1 MYIYIYIYTYIYI
14 YNTYIH
20 TYIHTYMPTH
30 THTHHKPFLLI
41 SNRKLATPSLS
52 LSHIYT
58 HTHIYIYIHIYN
70 TYIHTCI
77 HTHAHTHR
85 VNPFPLFR
93 TGNWLPHLPPP
104 RRAQQTLQ
112 LRAITLTRKAGKI
125 DKFPFHGHLQST
137 TLPFYFIFLFRRL
150 ATPSSS
156 STTSTTNSST
166 SGYNPSPKSRQ
177 NRQVSFSRSLA
188 VDNVA
193 IFYFFSG
200 NWLPHLPS
208 LRRAQQTLQLR
219 LLLRRHHE
227 RIHVRRA
234 SLQRLRPSR
243 TPLLA
248 SLAFAFGTR
257 RRPRIGGARIPRCE
271 SLYMWHT

>member
-1 MYIYIYIYTYIYI
+1 
-14 YNTYIH
+14 
-20 TYIHTYMPTH
+20 MPTH

-112 LRAITLTRKAGKI
+112 LRAITLARKVGKI

-137 TLPFYFIFLFRRL
+137 TLPFFIFFQETGYPIFLLYDEHNKLFNFGFFFV
-150 ATPSSS
+150 ATMNAY
-156 STTSTTNSST
+156 TSDELRSN
-166 SGYNPSPKSRQ
+166 GCDPAERHCWPAWP
-177 NRQVSFSRSLA
+177 SRSGLA
-188 VDNVA
+188 VA
-193 IFYFFSG
+193 LGSEELEYPGASPYICG
-200 NWLPHLPS
+200 TH
-208 LRRAQQTLQLR
+208 
-219 LLLRRHHE
+219 RHTHID
-227 RIHVRRA
+227 R
-234 SLQRLRPSR
+234 
-243 TPLLA
+243 
-248 SLAFAFGTR
+248 
-257 RRPRIGGARIPRCE
+257 
-271 SLYMWHT
+271 